1 MGVLIASVYIYVY
14 KSVNSRKRLRVR
26 CFLLWGYS
34 ADVIFQQR
42 SLIDAQLAEV
52 VAQAELAIA
61 QANLDLALG
70 IWKK

>member
-1 MGVLIASVYIYVY
+1 
-14 KSVNSRKRLRVR
+14 
-26 CFLLWGYS
+26 LWGYS

-52 VAQAELAIA
+52 AAQAELAIA